1 MINNYDFGEID
12 IDGKIYHH
20 DLIIYK
26 DKIDDNWRRAEG
38 HLLSLGDVLQI
49 LDKKPDILIIGTGAD
64 GVMRVPTEVIKAIE
78 DKGVKVVVKRT
89 AEACEEYNDLSL
101 TKNVVAALHLTC

>member
-20 DLIIYK
+20 DVIIYK
-26 DKIDDNWRRAEG
+26 NRVDDNWRRVEG

-49 LDKKPDILIIGTGAD
+49 LENKPDILIIGTGAE
-64 GVMRVPTEVIKAIE
+64 GVMKVPEDVVKAIE
-78 DKGVKVVVKRT
+78 GKGISVIVKRT
-89 AEACEEYNDLSL
+89 ADACEEYNLLSQ
-101 TKNVVAALHLTC
+101 TQNAVAALHLTC

>member
-12 IDGKIYHH
+12 IDGKTYHH
-20 DLIIYK
+20 DVIIYK
-26 DKIDDNWRRAEG
+26 DKIDDNWRRVEG

-64 GVMRVPTEVIKAIE
+64 GVMRVPKDVIQAIE
-78 DKGVKVVVKRT
+78 GKRVKVIVKRT
-89 AEACEEYNDLSL
+89 ADACEEYNLLSQ
-101 TKNVVAALHLTC
+101 TQNVIAALHLTC